1 MKRGI
6 LGGTFD
12 PIHIA
17 HLRMAIEAREALAL
31 DEVVLEVAHVSPFK
45 LDHEAAPAEMRFE
58 MVSLAVEGVPGLV
71 AGRTELDRPPPSFT
85 VDTLEAYAGDDLVL
99 ILGADS
105 LADFTAW
112 REPDRVVNLAR
123 LAACSRP
130 GYPLEEVIAALPAGI
145 ASRVVPFS
153 APLLDVS
160 STDLRRRLR
169 EGRCV
174 RYLIPDS
181 VIRFIEENRLY
192 L

>member
-12 PIHIA
+12 PIHIG
-17 HLRMAIEAREALAL
+17 HLRMAIEAKEAFGL

-45 LDHEAAPAEMRFE
+45 LDHEAAPPEVRFQ
-58 MVSLAVEGVPGLV
+58 MVSLAVEGTPGLE

-85 VDTLEAYAGDDLVL
+85 VDTLESYAGDDLVL

-105 LADFTAW
+105 LADFPAW
-112 REPDRVVNLAR
+112 REAERVAALAR

-130 GYPLEEVIAALPAGI
+130 GFPVEQVVSALPEAL

-169 EGRCV
+169 EGRSV
-174 RYLIPDS
+174 RYLIPNS
-181 VIRFIEENRLY
+181 VIRFIEESRLY

>member
-17 HLRMAIEAREALAL
+17 HLRIAIEAKEALGL
-31 DEVVLEVAHVSPFK
+31 DQVVLEVAHVSPFK
-45 LDHEAAPAEMRFE
+45 LEHEAAPADARYR

-85 VDTLEAYAGDDLVL
+85 VDTLEAHADHDLVL

-112 REPDRVVNLAR
+112 REPERVAALAR

-130 GYPLEEVIAALPAGI
+130 GYPVDEVVAGLPEEI
-145 ASRVVPFS
+145 ASRVVTFG

-169 EGRCV
+169 EGRSV

-181 VIRFIEENRLY
+181 VIRFMEENRLY

>member
-17 HLRMAIEAREALAL
+17 HLRMAIDAKETFDL

-45 LDHEAAPAEMRFE
+45 LDHEAAPAEARFQ
-58 MVSLAVEGVPGLV
+58 MVSLAVEGAPGLV

-85 VDTLEAYAGDDLVL
+85 VDTLESYAGDDLLL

-112 REPDRVVNLAR
+112 REPERVAALAR

-130 GYPLEEVIAALPAGI
+130 GFPVEDVVAALPEPL
-145 ASRVVPFS
+145 ASRVMPFS

-169 EGRCV
+169 EGRSV

-181 VIRFIEENRLY
+181 VIRFIEESRLY

>member
-12 PIHIA
+12 PIHVA
-17 HLRMAIEAREALAL
+17 HLRMAIEAKEAFGL

-45 LDHEAAPAEMRFE
+45 LDYEAAPPEARLQ
-58 MVSLAVEGVPGLV
+58 MVSLAVEGTPGLV
-71 AGRTELDRPPPSFT
+71 AGRTEIDRPPPSFA
-85 VDTLEAYAGDDLVL
+85 VDTLEAHAGHDLVL

-105 LADFTAW
+105 LADLPAW
-112 REPDRVVNLAR
+112 REPERVATLAR

-130 GYPLEEVIAALPAGI
+130 GFPLEEVVRALPELFAR
-145 ASRVVPFS
+145 RVEPFS

-169 EGRCV
+169 EGRSV

-181 VIRFIEENRLY
+181 VIRFIEETRLY

>member
-17 HLRMAIEAREALAL
+17 HLRMAIEAKEALDL

-45 LDHEAAPAEMRFE
+45 LDHEAVPPEMRFQ
-58 MVSLAVEGVPGLV
+58 MVSLAVDGVPGLL

-85 VDTLEAYAGDDLVL
+85 VDTLEAHAGHDLVL
-99 ILGADS
+99 VMGADS
-105 LADFTAW
+105 LADLTAW
-112 REPDRVVNLAR
+112 REPERVAALAQ

-130 GYPLEEVIAALPAGI
+130 GYPVGEVIAGLPEEI
-145 ASRVVPFS
+145 ASRVLPFP

-169 EGRCV
+169 EGRSV